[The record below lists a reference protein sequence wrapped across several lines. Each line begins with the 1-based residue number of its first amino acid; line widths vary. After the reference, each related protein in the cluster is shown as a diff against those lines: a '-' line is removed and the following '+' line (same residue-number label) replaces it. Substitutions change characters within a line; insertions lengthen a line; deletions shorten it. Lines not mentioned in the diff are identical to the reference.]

1 MESCS
6 ANNLKERA
14 TMRLKFCLP
23 AIMAACLLTGCIV
36 EQNAN
41 SPSPNSDA
49 PASASSPPALT
60 ATPASQSPPQ
70 AKSKI
75 ESYIDA
81 ASDELDPRVREALT
95 KINPTPRRLLAL
107 RSYLRSGSEA
117 LTKWAWSEEEISKYK
132 ITPEYRAAIAEVEKV
147 KSKFAEMNPGYSL
160 HVNTEVRSLD
170 GQIRNWNET
179 ASIAAAS
186 AALLASTTAE
196 LAKPIYNDTPEQSS
210 LAEFK
215 RFLQS
220 YQTTQSPTVAV
231 PGLSAHGQL
240 RAFDFQVTQ
249 NGKLIAGTTSSSVK
263 DVWDAQG
270 WTAKLSE
277 AIAQSGAKLT
287 GPLAS
292 PREPWHYS
300 YTP

>member
-1 MESCS
+1 MG
-6 ANNLKERA
+6 
-14 TMRLKFCLP
+14 LKFRLP
-23 AIMAACLLTGCIV
+23 VIMAACLLTGCIV

-41 SPSPNSDA
+41 SPSPNSNA
-49 PASASSPPALT
+49 PASASPAPT
-60 ATPASQSPPQ
+60 ATPASVSPSPPH

-75 ESYIDA
+75 ESYINA
-81 ASDELDPRVREALT
+81 ASDELDPKIQEALI
-95 KINPTPRRLLAL
+95 KINDTPRRLLAL
-107 RSYLRSGSEA
+107 RSYLRSGREA
-117 LTKWAWSEEEISKYK
+117 LTNWAWSEEEINRHKTS
-132 ITPEYRAAIAEVEKV
+132 PEYRAAIAEVEKV

-170 GQIRNWNET
+170 GQLKNWNET
-179 ASIAAAS
+179 PSVGAAGE
-186 AALLASTTAE
+186 ALLASTTAE
-196 LAKPIYNDTPEQSS
+196 LAKPIYGDAPEQSS

-220 YQTTQSPTVAV
+220 YRTTQSPTVAV

-263 DVWDAQG
+263 NVWDAQG
-270 WTAKLSE
+270 WAAKLSE
-277 AIAQSGAKLT
+277 AVARSGAKLT

>member
-1 MESCS
+1 
-6 ANNLKERA
+6 
-14 TMRLKFCLP
+14 MRLKFCLP

-41 SPSPNSDA
+41 SPSPNSNA
-49 PASASSPPALT
+49 PASASPAPT
-60 ATPASQSPPQ
+60 ATPTSQSPPQ
-70 AKSKI
+70 AKSKT

-81 ASDELDPRVREALT
+81 ASAELDSKIREALT
-95 KINPTPRRLLAL
+95 KINDTPRRLLAL

-117 LTKWAWSEEEISKYK
+117 LTKWAWSEEEIGKYK
-132 ITPEYRAAIAEVEKV
+132 ISPEYRAAIAEVEKV

-160 HVNTEVRSLD
+160 LVNTEVRSLD
-170 GQIRNWNET
+170 EQIRNWNET
-179 ASIAAAS
+179 ASVGRAGD
-186 AALLASTTAE
+186 ALLASTTVE
-196 LAKPIYNDTPEQSS
+196 LAQPIYKDVPEQSS

-220 YQTTQSPTVAV
+220 YRTTQSPTVAV

-249 NGKLIAGTTSSSVK
+249 NGKLIAGTSFSSVK

-277 AIAQSGAKLT
+277 AIARSGAKLT

>member
-1 MESCS
+1 
-6 ANNLKERA
+6 
-14 TMRLKFCLP
+14 MRLKFCLL

-41 SPSPNSDA
+41 SPSPNSNA
-49 PASASSPPALT
+49 PASASPAPT
-60 ATPASQSPPQ
+60 TTPASASPSPPQ

-81 ASDELDPRVREALT
+81 AGNELDLKVQEALT
-95 KINPTPRRLLAL
+95 RIIDIPRRLLAL

-132 ITPEYRAAIAEVEKV
+132 ISPEYRAALAEVEKA

-170 GQIRNWNET
+170 WQLKNWNET
-179 ASIAAAS
+179 ASVGAAGD
-186 AALLASTTAE
+186 ALLASTTAE
-196 LAKPIYNDTPEQSS
+196 LAKPIYNDIPEQSS

-249 NGKLIAGTTSSSVK
+249 NGKLIASTTSSSVK